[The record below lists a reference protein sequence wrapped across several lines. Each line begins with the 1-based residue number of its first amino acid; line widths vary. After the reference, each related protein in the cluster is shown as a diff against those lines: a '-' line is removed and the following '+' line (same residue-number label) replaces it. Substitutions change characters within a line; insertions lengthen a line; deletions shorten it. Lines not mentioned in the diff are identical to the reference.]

1 LILINTIIPL
11 QFTYAK
17 SQGKDILDDLIGL
30 LVAVPAENNVII
42 QKFSSIKTNNAFE
55 SQSLQLKNEYCNMSK
70 CMECAIGISLIK
82 QP

>member
-55 SQSLQLKNEYCNMSK
+55 SQSLQLKK
-70 CMECAIGISLIK
+70 
-82 QP
+82 